1 MTEPALKILII
12 GPSNVG
18 KTALLKRYCDNDFDS
33 NDASATIGIDLYVKR
48 LSVRGKTYRVM
59 LLDTAGQERF
69 RTLSTSYY
77 RGAHGIVFVY
87 DVTNRTTFEQM
98 DSWFAEAEANTAVAV
113 AAGSTAKCQFCL
125 VGSKVDRAGTSRAV
139 TAEEGAALAAKY
151 NDDDNGGGVGDD
163 SGKPLFFET
172 SARTGEN
179 VREPFVALVDR
190 IVASGAANAP
200 RRAAA
205 TVSLG
210 ADNNGEGGG
219 GYLSSCAC

>member
-1 MTEPALKILII
+1 MH
-12 GPSNVG
+12 
-18 KTALLKRYCDNDFDS
+18 
-33 NDASATIGIDLYVKR
+33 VKR
-48 LSVRGKTYRVM
+48 LSVHGKTYRVM

-87 DVTNRTTFEQM
+87 DVTNRATFEQM
-98 DSWFAEAEANTAVAV
+98 DSWFAEAEANTAVAA
-113 AAGSTAKCQFCL
+113 AAGASARCQFCL

-151 NDDDNGGGVGDD
+151 NDEGNQA
-163 SGKPLFFET
+163 PLFFET

-190 IVASGAANAP
+190 IVASGTADAT
-200 RRAAA
+200 RRPAA

-210 ADNNGEGGG
+210 AGSGGDEGGG

>member
-1 MTEPALKILII
+1 
-12 GPSNVG
+12 
-18 KTALLKRYCDNDFDS
+18 
-33 NDASATIGIDLYVKR
+33 
-48 LSVRGKTYRVM
+48 M

-87 DVTNRTTFEQM
+87 DVTNRATFDQM
-98 DSWFAEAEANTAVAV
+98 DSWFAEAEANTAVA
-113 AAGSTAKCQFCL
+113 AAAAPCQFCL

-139 TAEEGAALAAKY
+139 SAEEGAALAAKY
-151 NDDDNGGGVGDD
+151 HDDDSD
-163 SGKPLFFET
+163 KPLFFET

-179 VREPFVALVDR
+179 VREPFMALVDR
-190 IVASGAANAP
+190 IVASGPKSAP

-210 ADNNGEGGG
+210 AGSGGEDEGG
-219 GYLSSCAC
+219 GYLSGCAC

>member
-1 MTEPALKILII
+1 
-12 GPSNVG
+12 
-18 KTALLKRYCDNDFDS
+18 
-33 NDASATIGIDLYVKR
+33 
-48 LSVRGKTYRVM
+48 M

-98 DSWFAEAEANTAVAV
+98 DSWFAEAEANTAVTA
-113 AAGSTAKCQFCL
+113 AAGSSAKCQFCL
-125 VGSKVDRAGTSRAV
+125 VGSKVDRAGTSRVV

-151 NDDDNGGGVGDD
+151 NDEDGGSEDQN
-163 SGKPLFFET
+163 PLFFET

-179 VREPFVALVDR
+179 VREPFIALVDR

-210 ADNNGEGGG
+210 GDNSGEGGG

>member
-1 MTEPALKILII
+1 
-12 GPSNVG
+12 
-18 KTALLKRYCDNDFDS
+18 
-33 NDASATIGIDLYVKR
+33 
-48 LSVRGKTYRVM
+48 M

-98 DSWFAEAEANTAVAV
+98 DSWFAEAEANTAVAA
-113 AAGSTAKCQFCL
+113 AAGSTSKCQFCL
-125 VGSKVDRAGTSRAV
+125 VGSKVDRAGTSRTV

-151 NDDDNGGGVGDD
+151 NDDDSDN
-163 SGKPLFFET
+163 PLFFET

-179 VREPFVALVDR
+179 VREPFIALVDR
-190 IVASGAANAP
+190 IVASGTANAP

-210 ADNNGEGGG
+210 ADNSGEEG

>member
-1 MTEPALKILII
+1 MTELALKILII

-18 KTALLKRYCDNDFDS
+18 KTALFKRYCDNDFDP
-33 NDASATIGIDLYVKR
+33 NDASATIGIDMHIKR
-48 LSVRGKTYRVM
+48 LSVRGKTCRVM

-87 DVTNRTTFEQM
+87 DITNRRTFEQM
-98 DSWFAEAEANTAVAV
+98 DSWFAEAEANTAMAG
-113 AAGSTAKCQFCL
+113 AGSSIKCQFCL
-125 VGSKVDRAGTSRAV
+125 VGAKVDRAGTSRAV
-139 TAEEGAALAAKY
+139 STEEGAALAAKY
-151 NDDDNGGGVGDD
+151 NDNDGVA
-163 SGKPLFFET
+163 PLFFET

-190 IVASGAANAP
+190 IVASGAMSAP
-200 RRAAA
+200 RRAAE

-210 ADNNGEGGG
+210 VGSREGEGQAS
-219 GYLSSCAC
+219 YLSNCSC